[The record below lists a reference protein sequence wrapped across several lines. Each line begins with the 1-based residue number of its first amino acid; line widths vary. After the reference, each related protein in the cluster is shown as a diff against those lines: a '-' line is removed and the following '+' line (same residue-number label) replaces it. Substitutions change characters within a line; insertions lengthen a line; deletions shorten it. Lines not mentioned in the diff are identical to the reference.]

1 MSDRY
6 DDIISDMFK
15 DARGFRPGADWC
27 KTFGESSDYFQDAIV
42 ADLQKEIEDSIAQDE
57 AGYKL
62 AGIKFEETIAKL
74 IEDGAKDRET
84 AVKWFVQ
91 SFGQVQDAGEI
102 CYEFGLPFYRGYEK
116 EFEPHIL
123 QRDYPE

>member
-6 DDIISDMFK
+6 DDIISDMYK
-15 DARGFRPGADWC
+15 DAHGSRPGVTWLRYFETA
-27 KTFGESSDYFQDAIV
+27 SDEEQDSIV
-42 ADLQKEIEDSIAQDE
+42 AGLQEAIEESIRQDE
-57 AGYKL
+57 EGYKL
-62 AGIKFEETIAKL
+62 AIAKFEETIAKL

-102 CYEFGLPFYRGYEK
+102 CYEFGLPFYRGYEI
-116 EFEPHIL
+116 EFHPHIL